1 MLPDEAVVTT
11 EISTRYA
18 TQLKAMNDL
27 HNAVVG
33 MMTVDQWTM
42 PPSAIVK
49 KPFTIDILRGLLT
62 KACKTYR
69 SIQLLCERGL
79 HEDANALV
87 RVLLETTVAV
97 LWILQRRRKDKK
109 TVALTPTA
117 HQRAITF
124 HAYSM
129 YQQLKMLKEWQKTP
143 GLKRKAPKRI
153 VEQATK
159 QIAELRVMLPAG
171 TDFESYWSGKGNL
184 PNTMKALKQDVL
196 YATLYRTTSATSHG
210 SDLGAHFEYDP
221 STGHL
226 IWQLPPR
233 VNYVMGPSF
242 IARELLWML
251 ANRIDER
258 LGLGFAGVLAP
269 HKLKKSE
276 LSA

>member
-1 MLPDEAVVTT
+1 MLPDEAVVAT

-27 HNAVVG
+27 HDAVVG
-33 MMTVDQWTM
+33 MMTVDAWTM

-79 HEDANALV
+79 HEDADALV

-97 LWILQRRRKDKK
+97 LWILQRRKKDKK
-109 TVALTPTA
+109 TAALTPTA
-117 HQRAITF
+117 HQRAVMF
-124 HAYSM
+124 HGYSLA
-129 YQQLKMLKEWQKTP
+129 QQLKMLKEWKKTP
-143 GLKRKAPKRI
+143 GLKRNAPKSAIQRA
-153 VEQATK
+153 EK
-159 QIAELRVMLPAG
+159 QIDELRTMLPGIA
-171 TDFESYWSGKGNL
+171 FEAYWSGKGSL
-184 PNTMKALKQDVL
+184 FNTMAALKQDVMYQL
-196 YATLYRTTSATSHG
+196 LFRTTSATSHS
-210 SDLGAHFEYDP
+210 SDLGQHFEIDP
-221 STGHL
+221 STGQM

-233 VNYVMGPSF
+233 VDHVMRPSF
-242 IARELLWML
+242 AARELLWML

-258 LGLGFAGVLAP
+258 LGLGFKSSLTP

-276 LSA
+276 LPTP